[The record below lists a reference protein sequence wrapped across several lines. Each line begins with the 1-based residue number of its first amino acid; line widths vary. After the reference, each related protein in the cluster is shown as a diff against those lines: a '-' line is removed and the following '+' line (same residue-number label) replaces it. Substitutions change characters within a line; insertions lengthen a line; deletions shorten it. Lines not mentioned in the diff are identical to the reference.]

1 MYSYTYKPDHQTRQT
16 PSHVRQGISQEFLC
30 APLFLHFE
38 FSEERIH
45 FSFHLVRIADIGE
58 EPASQLRRFA
68 HKVTIGCGPDAPRL
82 VLNLAFDDPSADF
95 YAEMMDR
102 GPFRQG
108 KDIEAF

>member
-38 FSEERIH
+38 FSGERIH
-45 FSFHLVRIADIGE
+45 FSFHLARIADIDEGRD
-58 EPASQLRRFA
+58 PMPLGSS
-68 HKVTIGCGPDAPRL
+68 
-82 VLNLAFDDPSADF
+82 LNLAFDDPFADF

-102 GPFRQG
+102 GPSG
-108 KDIEAF
+108 KGKT